1 MAYIV
6 KKKSEVGSRLWYFE
20 SIEEARAKF
29 ECELFLL
36 RQGWIA
42 YDTTLLLQSDI
53 DSPSLSESVYYT
65 SSTGVIERSSIEV
78 KKKKVGRR

>member
-6 KKKSEVGSRLWYFE
+6 KKKSEVGSRSWYFE

-29 ECELFLL
+29 ENELFLP

-42 YDTTLLLQSDI
+42 YDTTLLLQNDI
-53 DSPSLSESVYYT
+53 DSPSLSESAYYNST
-65 SSTGVIERSSIEV
+65 TGVIERTSIEV
-78 KKKKVGRR
+78 KKRKFGRR